1 MLFLSSRTCSS
12 ATAAI
17 ITLIISF
24 LVASINGKSVSVL
37 MKGNEEKSCYYFLVS
52 PDNSGPNMPLNIVF
66 AVTDAQTMN
75 SATVNSEVYFP
86 DHPSKVQYEQ
96 KSQAYR
102 EISIQNT
109 IPGEY
114 ALCLSH
120 DHSSYRD
127 KNVDIDVN
135 YPAVS
140 VAAAA
145 AASANGDG
153 LAVTEESA
161 SKLEQSIINLQNELQ
176 GILSTMKYLKARES
190 NNLSTVKAI
199 EKWIYRISIFEILL
213 IVSMSA
219 LQVSTLR
226 FFFSKAGKQRV

>member
-1 MLFLSSRTCSS
+1 MLLINYKSTFILSV
-12 ATAAI
+12 
-17 ITLIISF
+17 LL
-24 LVASINGKSVSVL
+24 LVAAVIVESKSVSVL
-37 MKGNEEKSCYYFLVS
+37 MKAHEAKSCYYFLVS
-52 PDNSGPNMPLNIVF
+52 PESAGPNMPLNIVF

-86 DHPSKVQYEQ
+86 DQPTKAQYEQ

-109 IPGEY
+109 IAGEY

-135 YPAVS
+135 YPALS

-145 AASANGDG
+145 AAAASGKGGDG
-153 LAVTEESA
+153 IAVTEESA
-161 SKLEQSIINLQNELQ
+161 SKLEQSVINLQNELQ
-176 GILSTMKYLKARES
+176 GILSTMKYLKAREI
-190 NNLSTVKAI
+190 NNLNTVRAI
-199 EKWIYRISIFEILL
+199 NKWIYRISVFEVLL
-213 IVSMSA
+213 IVGMSA

-226 FFFSKAGKQRV
+226 FFFSKSGKQRV